1 MKRLFLL
8 IASSVVLVSCGQV
21 ATIRTSAGLVIEA
34 PVTNVP
40 VNAGQHVSLLTVKG
54 DLYQILPRIEA
65 TGVKTIDTTELYVLQ
80 GTVIKVD

>member
-8 IASSVVLVSCGQV
+8 IASSVAVVSCGQI
-21 ATIRTSAGLVIEA
+21 ATIRTSAGYVIEA

-40 VNAGQHVSLLTVKG
+40 FKAGQHVSLVTVNG
-54 DLYQILPRIEA
+54 DLYHILPHIEA
-65 TGVKTIDTTELYVLQ
+65 TGVETIDTAELYVLQ